1 MVKEVIMSR
10 LFQIQLSNGS
20 VYITRE
26 SDAEEFYKSKIYKLR
41 RGCVVKN
48 TMAQGG
54 QGSIQLFNISVNTF
68 FDLPIIIK
76 SDCINEVVAIKKD
89 SELDRLYLKV
99 TSGIVIAEGNQT
111 LN

>member
-1 MVKEVIMSR
+1 MSK

-26 SDAEEFYKSKIYKLR
+26 SDVEEFYKSKIYKLR

-54 QGSIQLFNISVNTF
+54 QGSIQLFDLSINTF

-76 SDCINEVVAIKKD
+76 SDCINKVVAVKKD

>member
-1 MVKEVIMSR
+1 MGKEVIMSK

-26 SDAEEFYKSKIYKLR
+26 SDVEEFYKSKIYKLR

-54 QGSIQLFNISVNTF
+54 QGSIQLFDLSINTF

-76 SDCINEVVAIKKD
+76 SDCINEVKTVKKD

-99 TSGIVIAEGNQT
+99 VSGIVITDNDSK